1 MMEVLFYNK
10 ALLIVAC
17 PRVRTSYP
25 QVFGVVYI
33 DVRCSLVVMTELVVV
48 IDLPT
53 KQSRRAGSVTCYDAL
68 VAVVVLE
75 AA

>member
-1 MMEVLFYNK
+1 MMEVLFYNE
-10 ALLIVAC
+10 AFLIVAC
-17 PRVRTSYP
+17 LGVRTSCL

-33 DVRCSLVVMTELVVV
+33 DVRCSLVVMTEIV

-53 KQSRRAGSVTCYDAL
+53 KQSRRVGSVTCYDAL